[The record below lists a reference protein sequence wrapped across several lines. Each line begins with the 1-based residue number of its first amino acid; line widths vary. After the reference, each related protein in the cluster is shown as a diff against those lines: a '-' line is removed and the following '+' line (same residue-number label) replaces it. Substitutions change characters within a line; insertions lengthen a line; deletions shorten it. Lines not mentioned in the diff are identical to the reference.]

1 VIIGTVH
8 SGVQMGIHK
17 VARDTGVLTLIP
29 NAGVHAATRAL
40 CAPNVFR
47 TSFTNSQPTL
57 ALGKVLV
64 DKGLKKAVWITWK
77 YAAGDEA
84 FEGFKESYTKAG
96 GTIVKELG
104 LPFPNVEFQALLTEI
119 AAIKPDVVVCF
130 FAGGGAAKFIKDYAA
145 AGLKGKIPLYGSGF
159 LTEGVLDAAGPAA
172 DGIVTTMHYSDSLDT
187 ARNKKFRL
195 DYAKTYKSQP
205 DVYAVQ
211 GYDTGL
217 LLIQG
222 ANAVKGD
229 LNAKPA
235 LYKAM
240 EGAVIDSPRPM
251 DFANLP
257 HPVAQQRAVR
267 PAAVHAGRRPD
278 ADLRH
283 HGRGQPGAWQLLHAG
298 RLPGLFALRLVRQP
312 DAGHL
317 GGAVLSVVFG
327 LALEWLLFR
336 HFYQRDHLDQVLLT
350 FGLIYIFEEVRSML
364 WGDDVHGVPI
374 PDFLGASIPLTD
386 TLSYPVYRLFMSGV
400 CIVLAIG
407 LYLLISKTRLGMKIR
422 AGAFNRDMAESLGIN
437 IKLIHARRVC
447 ARRGPGDVAGM
458 VAAPISSVYPNMGS
472 QVLIMCFVVVVIGG
486 IGSVR
491 GALIS
496 ALLVGLVDT
505 FGKVLLPQVAGMLV
519 YMLMAA
525 VLLWKPEGLFKQ

>member
-1 VIIGTVH
+1 MTQSRRLVLSRSATLIAAASTGLLLPEIVRAQGAKVRVGLMLPYTGTFAQLGVAIENGLRLAIDEQGGKLGGREIEWFKVDDESEPSKGVENATTLVQRDKVDVIIGTVH

-17 VARDTGVLTLIP
+17 VARDTGVLSLIP

-84 FEGFKESYTKAG
+84 FEGFKESYTRAG

-172 DGIVTTMHYSDSLDT
+172 DGIVTTMHYSDALDT
-187 ARNKKFRL
+187 PRNKKFRL
-195 DYAKTYKSQP
+195 DYAKTFKSQP

-217 LLIQG
+217 LLVQG

-229 LNAKPA
+229 LSNKAA

-240 EGAVIDSPRPM
+240 EGAVIDSPRGKWTMSKQHNPIQDM
-251 DFANLP
+251 Y
-257 HPVAQQRAVR
+257 
-267 PAAVHAGRRPD
+267 
-278 ADLRH
+278 LR
-283 HGRGQPGAWQLLHAG
+283 
-298 RLPGLFALRLVRQP
+298 
-312 DAGHL
+312 
-317 GGAVLSVVFG
+317 VV
-327 LALEWLLFR
+327 ENKENK
-336 HFYQRDHLDQVLLT
+336 V
-350 FGLIYIFEEVRSML
+350 
-364 WGDDVHGVPI
+364 
-374 PDFLGASIPLTD
+374 
-386 TLSYPVYRLFMSGV
+386 
-400 CIVLAIG
+400 IG
-407 LYLLISKTRLGMKIR
+407 
-422 AGAFNRDMAESLGIN
+422 
-437 IKLIHARRVC
+437 
-447 ARRGPGDVAGM
+447 
-458 VAAPISSVYPNMGS
+458 VAAKALADPGTGCKMG
-472 QVLIMCFVVVVIGG
+472 
-486 IGSVR
+486 
-491 GALIS
+491 
-496 ALLVGLVDT
+496 
-505 FGKVLLPQVAGMLV
+505 
-519 YMLMAA
+519 
-525 VLLWKPEGLFKQ
+525 